1 MSSELKRGQL
11 PNKEAAQLRASG
23 RGQPGWEE
31 RSPGIGAGRAGR
43 VGAREA
49 GRGGPAGSARGAGLE
64 PGRPHPDPLK
74 VGGPG
79 ARWGCPGERR
89 GASGGCGSRR
99 CVRSPAAGGPVSAG
113 VGWGGGGEARGGRGR
128 GRTRG
133 DQGALP
139 ASRAPA
145 PRGGAPPPPYPRP
158 RRLSEPDG
166 GGAWAGGVERTL
178 GAGGG
183 RGPPVPQDGRVHA
196 LGSAGAAAF
205 VPLIILSSVPFCT

>member
-1 MSSELKRGQL
+1 MPRRAPRRLGRLRVPSLREEPRCGRPGKR
-11 PNKEAAQLRASG
+11 
-23 RGQPGWEE
+23 
-31 RSPGIGAGRAGR
+31 
-43 VGAREA
+43 
-49 GRGGPAGSARGAGLE
+49 RGG
-64 PGRPHPDPLK
+64 
-74 VGGPG
+74 V
-79 ARWGCPGERR
+79 
-89 GASGGCGSRR
+89 
-99 CVRSPAAGGPVSAG
+99 
-113 VGWGGGGEARGGRGR
+113 GGGGEARGGRGR
-128 GRTRG
+128 ERTRG

-145 PRGGAPPPPYPRP
+145 PRGVAPPPPYPRP

-183 RGPPVPQDGRVHA
+183 RGPPVPRDARVHA